1 MGKDLAAAFPEA
13 RQVYETADAALA
25 PHGLVVSKVS
35 WEGTEAELKETAVT
49 QPAILTHAVAVLAVL
64 KARGIS
70 ARIAAG
76 HSLGEYAA
84 LVAAGALAFEDAV
97 VLVRR
102 RGLFMQEAVPIGQ
115 GAMAAVLGLGAEVIA
130 DVCAESA
137 RATGQAC
144 AVANYNSPEQTV
156 IAGSAAAVA
165 NASEALK
172 GRGAKRVLPLPVSA
186 PFHCE
191 LMKQAAERLAPFL
204 AETVF
209 SPMSFPVVT
218 NVDAAPTTDPE
229 RARQKLVAQVCAPVR
244 WVQTAALL
252 SETADGGVEVGPG
265 AVLAGL
271 CKRIVKAWPVR
282 STSTVDGV
290 EQALRELAPA

>member
-1 MGKDLAAAFPEA
+1 
-13 RQVYETADAALA
+13 
-25 PHGLVVSKVS
+25 
-35 WEGTEAELKETAVT
+35 
-49 QPAILTHAVAVLAVL
+49 
-64 KARGIS
+64 
-70 ARIAAG
+70 
-76 HSLGEYAA
+76 
-84 LVAAGALAFEDAV
+84 
-97 VLVRR
+97 
-102 RGLFMQEAVPIGQ
+102 
-115 GAMAAVLGLGAEVIA
+115 
-130 DVCAESA
+130 
-137 RATGQAC
+137 
-144 AVANYNSPEQTV
+144 
-156 IAGSAAAVA
+156 
-165 NASEALK
+165 
-172 GRGAKRVLPLPVSA
+172 
-186 PFHCE
+186 
-191 LMKQAAERLAPFL
+191 MKQAAERLAPFL
-204 AETVF
+204 ADTVF